1 MNEDFLQM
9 RSSQRNIEVSHWG
22 NVYFYETYDMM
33 NRCAPFKGEYSTL
46 DFNRANRAKVGRNA
60 FTGSEIELPFTA
72 WGFDFRDEL
81 GNITT
86 SLARRDD
93 HKGKALV
100 TLNPR
105 FGLLGSWNATW

>member
-1 MNEDFLQM
+1 
-9 RSSQRNIEVSHWG
+9 
-22 NVYFYETYDMM
+22 MM
-33 NRCAPFKGEYSTL
+33 NRCAPFRGEFSTI
-46 DFNRANRAKVGRNA
+46 DFNRGNSKKAGRNA
-60 FTGSEIELPFTA
+60 FVGCTVELPYTA